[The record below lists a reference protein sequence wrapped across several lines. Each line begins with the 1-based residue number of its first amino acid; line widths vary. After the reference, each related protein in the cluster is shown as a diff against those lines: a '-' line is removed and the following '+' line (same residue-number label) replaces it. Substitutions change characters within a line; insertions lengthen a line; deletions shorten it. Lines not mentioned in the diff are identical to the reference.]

1 MGHPLRALHAIASLL
16 SIVMAWLCN
25 SALTA
30 VAASPAEVLTGRG
43 AVHSPVPFPVQRT
56 GRFGRWSQTGGPALS
71 QVFDSSEEK
80 NEGGSLTLASLPSP
94 THGPA
99 VAIAADAPHAVSTRG
114 PAPPT
119 ARPRPLRC

>member
-1 MGHPLRALHAIASLL
+1 LGHPLRVLHAIASLL
-16 SIVMAWLCN
+16 AIVMAWLWN
-25 SALTA
+25 GVLTA
-30 VAASPAEVLTGRG
+30 IAASPAEVVTGRG
-43 AVHSPVPFPVQRT
+43 AVRSPVPFQVQRT

-71 QVFDSSEEK
+71 QTFDSSEEK
-80 NEGGSLTLASLPSP
+80 EGGESLTLASLPSP

-99 VAIAADAPHAVSTRG
+99 VAIAADAPHAMPTRG